1 MKIADRE
8 IKNGALPYIIAE
20 VSCNHNGYIENALD
34 LIKVA
39 KYAGADAVKFQ
50 AYTPDTMTLDC
61 NKPDFIIQGG
71 IWKGQT
77 LYSLYERTYTPFD
90 WFPNLFKAAA
100 KEGITAFASVFDPS
114 AVDMLEALG
123 CPAYKIASMEV
134 TDTPL
139 IKYAASKGKPLIIST
154 GMAKI
159 TEVLDAREAAGP
171 NSAFLHCTSEY
182 PGTVELASLSGI
194 ARLRGYLNDHFTDQ
208 AVVGVSDHTGDS
220 PIVPVAATALGAAII
235 EKHIMLDMS
244 ETEDREFSLT
254 PREFRAMV
262 RSGREAHEACQ
273 PREFVSNPSNQF
285 RRSLYAC
292 EDIREGDKFTE
303 YNIRSIRPGYGIAPK
318 HLPRLIG
325 RTATQNYR
333 KGDRIT

>member
-8 IKNGALPYIIAE
+8 IGNGKSPYIIAE

-34 LIKVA
+34 LIKAA

-61 NKPDFIIQGG
+61 VKPDFIIQGG

-77 LYSLYERTYTPFD
+77 LYELYQKTFTPFD
-90 WFPNLFKAAA
+90 WFPKIFKAAQ
-100 KEGITAFASVFDPS
+100 KEGLTVFASVFDPS
-114 AVDMLEALG
+114 AVDMLDQLG
-123 CPAYKIASMEV
+123 CPAYKIASMEI

-139 IKYAASKGKPLIIST
+139 IAYAASKGKPLIIST
-154 GMAKI
+154 GMAKL
-159 TEVLDAREAAGP
+159 TEILDAREAAGE

-182 PGTVELASLSGI
+182 PGTVELAVLSGI
-194 ARLRGYLNDHFTDQ
+194 HRIRNFLNDNFTSS

-235 EKHIMLDMS
+235 EKHIMLDLS
-244 ETEDREFSLT
+244 ESEDRSFSLT
-254 PREFRAMV
+254 PKEFKWMVTSV
-262 RSGREAHEACQ
+262 RSAHEAIQ
-273 PREFVSNPSNQF
+273 PREFASNPSIQF
-285 RRSLYAC
+285 RRSLYAV
-292 EDIREGDKFTE
+292 EDIREGEKLTE
-303 YNIRSIRPGYGIAPK
+303 YNVRSIRPGYGIAPK
-318 HLPRLIG
+318 HLPRLMG

>member
-1 MKIADRE
+1 MKIADRQ
-8 IKNGALPYIIAE
+8 IGPGHPPYVIAE
-20 VSCNHNGYIENALD
+20 VSCNHNGYIENAIE
-34 LIKVA
+34 LIKA
-39 KYAGADAVKFQ
+39 ARYAGADAVKFQ

-90 WFPNLFKAAA
+90 WFPKLFKVAA

-114 AVDMLEALG
+114 SVEMLDQLG
-123 CPAYKIASMEV
+123 CPAYKIASMEI
-134 TDTPL
+134 TDIPL
-139 IKYAASKGKPLIIST
+139 IKHAASKGKPVIIST
-154 GMAKI
+154 GMARI

-171 NSAFLHCTSEY
+171 NSAYLHCTSEY

-194 ARLRGYLNDHFTDQ
+194 ARIRNHLNDHYTDP

-220 PIVPVAATALGAAII
+220 PVVPVSAVALGACLI
-235 EKHIMLDMS
+235 EKHIMLEMS
-244 ETEDREFSLT
+244 QSEDREFSLE

-262 RSGREAHEACQ
+262 TAVRQTYEAIQ
-273 PREFVSNPSNQF
+273 PREFISNPSIQF
-285 RRSLYAC
+285 RRSLYAA
-292 EDIREGDKFTE
+292 EDIREGDRFTDD
-303 YNIRSIRPGYGIAPK
+303 NIRSIRPGYGISPK

-325 RTATQNYR
+325 KTATQNYR

>member
-1 MKIADRE
+1 MQIAGRD
-8 IKNGALPYIIAE
+8 IGNGKLPYIISE
-20 VSCNHNGYIENALD
+20 ISCNHNGYIENALE
-34 LIKVA
+34 LIKAA

-61 NKPDFIIQGG
+61 VKPDFIVQGG
-71 IWKGQT
+71 IWQGQT
-77 LYSLYERTYTPFD
+77 LYDLYNKTFTPFD
-90 WFPNLFKAAA
+90 WFPRLFKAAA

-114 AVDMLEALG
+114 SVDMLEDIG
-123 CPAYKIASMEV
+123 CPAYKIASMEI

-154 GMAKI
+154 GMAKL

-182 PGTVELASLSGI
+182 PGTVELADLSGI
-194 ARLRGYLNDHFTDQ
+194 HRLRNFLNDRFTDQ

-244 ETEDREFSLT
+244 QSEDRSFSLT
-254 PREFRAMV
+254 PREFKWMVASV
-262 RSGREAHEACQ
+262 RSAHQAIQ
-273 PREFVSNPSNQF
+273 HREFASNPSLQF
-285 RRSLYAC
+285 RRSLYAV
-292 EDIREGDKFTE
+292 EDIREGDKFSE
-303 YNIRSIRPGYGIAPK
+303 HNIRSIRPGYGISPK
-318 HLPRLIG
+318 HLPQLKG
-325 RTATQNYR
+325 RIATQNYR